1 MCVSERESKMTD
13 PSCVA
18 MYLKE
23 TGVDMLAVTIGNVHG
38 LYTSPPKLDFLRL
51 EDIRSNLPQNFPL
64 VLHGASGLSE
74 DLIRESISRGVSKFN
89 VNTDLRVAAMEAIKL
104 TMKDN
109 KKVQQNKG
117 FFSFCNSVNRVFL

>member
-51 EDIRSNLPQNFPL
+51 EDIRRNLPLNFPL

-74 DLIRESISRGVSKFN
+74 DLIRQSISRGVSKFN

-109 KKVQQNKG
+109 KKVKQNKG
-117 FFSFCNSVNRVFL
+117 FYSFCNSVNREFL